1 MEEGGERR
9 EEGARRHTW
18 SLEGGRRHTWR
29 ADGGGR
35 RGPGGIP
42 GAWRAADGVWRLAAP
57 GATLRL
63 GAMAAGA
70 RKGICRLLGAVD

>member
-1 MEEGGERR
+1 MEEGGEKR

-35 RGPGGIP
+35 REEGGGRRGPGGIP
-42 GAWRAADGVWRLAAP
+42 GAWRAAVG
-57 GATLRL
+57 G
-63 GAMAAGA
+63 
-70 RKGICRLLGAVD
+70 